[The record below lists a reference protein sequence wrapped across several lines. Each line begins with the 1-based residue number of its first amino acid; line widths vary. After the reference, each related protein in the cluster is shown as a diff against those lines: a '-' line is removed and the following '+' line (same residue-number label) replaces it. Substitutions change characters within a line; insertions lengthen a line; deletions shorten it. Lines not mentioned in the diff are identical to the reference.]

1 MEILNDSVKSF
12 EKLYLQLQDG
22 FPVIVPTDTNYNLCS
37 LPNNDLCIDKI
48 FEYKKR
54 SKDKPLSLFIDKPE
68 DWKLYGDNQNTEIV
82 DKLVEIFHAGALL
95 PITSF
100 GHSLMHGALAATKE
114 FGVFGL
120 AMGIFDLT
128 AAGISSAILFAFLV
142 AICTKPKS

>member
-1 MEILNDSVKSF
+1 ML
-12 EKLYLQLQDG
+12 
-22 FPVIVPTDTNYNLCS
+22 
-37 LPNNDLCIDKI
+37 
-48 FEYKKR
+48 
-54 SKDKPLSLFIDKPE
+54 
-68 DWKLYGDNQNTEIV
+68 
-82 DKLVEIFHAGALL
+82 KLVEIFHAGALL

-142 AICTKPKS
+142 AICTKSKS